1 MTAIPLAEKK
11 NREDLDDYIRSKYQ
25 QAIAYYWKASQA
37 NRTWYKVT
45 RSLTVIF
52 GAVVTLIS
60 SLASSKMIEA
70 SPVTTAA
77 FAIGTPIMAA
87 LLAII
92 AGFSQNFQ
100 WGSTWQN
107 MVITA
112 QMLQK
117 ELDTWIVTPADKR
130 DYEKEVVKL
139 NNFVITETEEFF
151 ERMLGSSKSGNHLN
165 SNGTTEN
172 DK

>member
-1 MTAIPLAEKK
+1 MPLTESKDRK
-11 NREDLDDYIRSKYQ
+11 DLDGYIQNKYR
-25 QAIAYYWKASQA
+25 QAIAYYWKASRA
-37 NRTWYKVT
+37 NRNWYKIT
-45 RSLTVIF
+45 RSLTVVF
-52 GAVVTLIS
+52 GALVTLIS
-60 SLASSKMIEA
+60 SLASSKMIEEP
-70 SPVTTAA
+70 SMTATA

-87 LLAII
+87 LLTII

-117 ELDTWIVTPADKR
+117 ELDTWIVTPPDQR
-130 DYEKEVVKL
+130 DYEKEVIKL
-139 NNFVITETEEFF
+139 NDFVITETEEFF
-151 ERMLGSSKSGNHLN
+151 ERMLGGAKTGNHTN
-165 SNGTTEN
+165 NNGATEN